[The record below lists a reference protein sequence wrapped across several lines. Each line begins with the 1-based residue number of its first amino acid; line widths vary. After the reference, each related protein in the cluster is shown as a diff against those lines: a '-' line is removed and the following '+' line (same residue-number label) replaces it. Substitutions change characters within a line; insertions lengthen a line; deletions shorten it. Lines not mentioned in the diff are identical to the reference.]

1 MIKFGTG
8 GWRGLIGEE
17 FTRENVELAAR
28 AMVQLLTDEKKTER
42 PVIIGYDRRF
52 LSKEAMYWIG
62 QILASH
68 GIRTLLVK
76 RASPTD
82 VYKRQGWNRAVGE

>member
-42 PVIIGYDRRF
+42 PVIIGYERRQCTGLVRF
-52 LSKEAMYWIG
+52 LLPM
-62 QILASH
+62 AS
-68 GIRTLLVK
+68 GRCL
-76 RASPTD
+76 
-82 VYKRQGWNRAVGE
+82 

>member
-28 AMVQLLTDEKKTER
+28 AMVQTPRRKKA
-42 PVIIGYDRRF
+42 PW
-52 LSKEAMYWIG
+52 A
-62 QILASH
+62 A
-68 GIRTLLVK
+68 
-76 RASPTD
+76 
-82 VYKRQGWNRAVGE
+82 

>member
-28 AMVQLLTDEKKTER
+28 AMVQLLTDENR
-42 PVIIGYDRRF
+42 MAGYYR
-52 LSKEAMYWIG
+52 L
-62 QILASH
+62 
-68 GIRTLLVK
+68 
-76 RASPTD
+76 
-82 VYKRQGWNRAVGE
+82 